1 MFLSSE
7 PAIGTIVRKFGE
19 PEARAILV
27 FLIADVLEF
36 FNVGNTMSAT
46 QVATTIDLIIEEYP
60 YMKTDDFKL
69 CFKNA
74 MKMKYGENY
83 NRIDGSIIMGWLR
96 EYNKER
102 CATAD
107 NQSWNEHKAHRAEL
121 QKPTTGMFYGD
132 YRRELERKASSGDE
146 TAKNALQL
154 SDGIIAKLAVKKY
167 EKQRKI
173 LEEFYKKQ
181 EK

>member
-1 MFLSSE
+1 
-7 PAIGTIVRKFGE
+7 
-19 PEARAILV
+19 
-27 FLIADVLEF
+27 
-36 FNVGNTMSAT
+36 
-46 QVATTIDLIIEEYP
+46 
-60 YMKTDDFKL
+60 
-69 CFKNA
+69 
-74 MKMKYGENY
+74 MKYGENY